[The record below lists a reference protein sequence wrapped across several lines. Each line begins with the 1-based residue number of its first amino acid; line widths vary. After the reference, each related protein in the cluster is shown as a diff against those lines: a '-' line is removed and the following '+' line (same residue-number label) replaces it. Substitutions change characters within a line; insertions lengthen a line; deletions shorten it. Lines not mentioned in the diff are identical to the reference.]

1 MVGSILWNALL
12 ENIFE
17 IVLRKVSLSLIIRSL
32 LYIRSTDGLA
42 LLVSANEEHMEI
54 DKESQ
59 RKLKHN
65 KLMDGKQIVY
75 NRLYYTM
82 CQYDIPFFRI
92 QHVSV

>member
-17 IVLRKVSLSLIIRSL
+17 IVLRKVSLSL
-32 LYIRSTDGLA
+32 IRSTDGLA